1 MAKKKNK
8 NSFEDDLKRLEEI
21 SSTLESENIG
31 LNDSMSLYEEGIKL
45 SKNCLQTLKKAE
57 LKITELRNELGKI
70 AEESETELSDN

>member
-8 NSFEDDLKRLEEI
+8 NSFEEDLKRLEEI

-70 AEESETELSDN
+70 TEESETELSDN